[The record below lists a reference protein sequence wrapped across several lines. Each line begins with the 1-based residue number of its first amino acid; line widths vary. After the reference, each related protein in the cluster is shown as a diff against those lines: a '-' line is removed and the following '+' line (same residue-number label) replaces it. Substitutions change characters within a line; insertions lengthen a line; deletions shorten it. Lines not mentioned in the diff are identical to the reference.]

1 MIKIELQHFYGCP
14 NSEEMIKHVKEAI
27 TRLEVEVEYKEVL
40 VDTPEKAEIHKFR
53 GSPTVLVNGS
63 DLEGLPEPDA
73 GNLSC
78 RYYKNGLPS
87 VEKIMKAVK
96 KSKMKER

>member
-1 MIKIELQHFYGCP
+1 MITIEVQYFHGCP
-14 NSEEMIKHVKEAI
+14 YSEDMIKHVKEAM
-27 TRLEVEVEYKEVL
+27 TRLEIEVEYKEVI

-63 DLEGLPEPDA
+63 DLEGLPELDA

-78 RYYKNGLPS
+78 RYYKNGLPC
-87 VEKIMKAVK
+87 VEKIMKAIEK
-96 KSKMKER
+96 CTMKER